1 MSVVVIERPGML
13 TTVQDLG
20 RWGCQA
26 LGIPVSGA
34 MDTWSA
40 RLANR
45 LVGNPDGF
53 ATLEVTLVGPRFVAE
68 RDIWMAVAGA
78 AFAVTVDGDL
88 KHVPFTCR
96 VRSGATV
103 AFGSRTSGA
112 RAYVAIDGGIV
123 IPTIFGSAS
132 THLRARIGGFGGRAL
147 KAGDQLPLG
156 EPGRGVEAPPPQVP
170 LLDAEV
176 PLLVASAADGLTQS
190 RPVTLHVLPGVSD
203 GSTTRDA
210 FDMLCGEM
218 FTISPE
224 SDRMGYRLTNKRR
237 WPATDASRLSGPTV
251 NGAVQLPPDGTP
263 ILLMA
268 DRQTTGGYAQI
279 AVLQR
284 ADRPLAGQ
292 LAPGDGVVFV
302 ATTMENAA
310 AAHQALEARLT
321 AYAPE
326 VQP

>member
-1 MSVVVIERPGML
+1 VSVLVFERPGML

-20 RWGCQA
+20 RWGFQA

-45 LVGNPDGF
+45 LVGNPDEF
-53 ATLEVTLVGPRFVAE
+53 AVLEVTLVGPRFVTE
-68 RDIWMAVAGA
+68 RDIWMAVVGA
-78 AFAVTVDGDL
+78 AFVVTVDGDVRR
-88 KHVPFTCR
+88 VPFTCR

-112 RAYVAIDGGIV
+112 RAYIAIDGGV
-123 IPTIFGSAS
+123 VTPPIFGSAS

-147 KAGDQLPLG
+147 KAGDRLPLG
-156 EPGRGVEAPPPQVP
+156 EPRHGAEVVVPQVT
-170 LLDAEV
+170 
-176 PLLVASAADGLTQS
+176 SAALPQNGT
-190 RPVTLHVLPGVSD
+190 VTLHVLPGVCD
-203 GSTTRDA
+203 DPTTREA
-210 FDMLCGEM
+210 FETLCSET
-218 FTISPE
+218 FTVSPQ
-224 SDRMGYRLTNKRR
+224 SDRMGYRLTNERR
-237 WPATDASRLSGPTV
+237 WPATDASRLSAPTV

-292 LAPGDGVVFV
+292 LAPGDRV
-302 ATTMENAA
+302 AFIETTMEKAV
-310 AAHQALEARLT
+310 AAHETLEARLG

-326 VQP
+326 VRS

>member
-1 MSVVVIERPGML
+1 VSVLVFERPGML

-20 RWGCQA
+20 RWGFQA

-53 ATLEVTLVGPRFVAE
+53 AVLEVTLVGPRFVTE
-68 RDIWMAVAGA
+68 RDIWMAVVGA
-78 AFAVTVDGDL
+78 AFVVTVDGDVRR
-88 KHVPFTCR
+88 VPFTCR

-112 RAYVAIDGGIV
+112 RAYVAIDGGVV
-123 IPTIFGSAS
+123 IPPIFGSAS
-132 THLRARIGGFGGRAL
+132 THLRAGIGGFGGRAL
-147 KAGDQLPLG
+147 KAGDRLPLG
-156 EPGRGVEAPPPQVP
+156 EPRHRAEVAVPQVTSTALP
-170 LLDAEV
+170 QN
-176 PLLVASAADGLTQS
+176 GT
-190 RPVTLHVLPGVSD
+190 VTLHVLPGVCD
-203 GSTTRDA
+203 DPTTREA
-210 FDMLCGEM
+210 FETLCGET
-218 FTISPE
+218 FTVSPE
-224 SDRMGYRLTNKRR
+224 SDRMGYRLTNERR
-237 WPATDASRLSGPTV
+237 WPATDASRLSAPTV

-292 LAPGDGVVFV
+292 LAPGDRV
-302 ATTMENAA
+302 AFIETTMEDAI
-310 AAHQALEARLT
+310 AAHEALEARLS
-321 AYAPE
+321 AYVPE
-326 VQP
+326 VRS